1 MINRINLL
9 TQEEKDMLL
18 YKFETN
24 GGSEAGLQS
33 VLEHWNRSKND
44 NEFFNHYFG
53 NELIKEYPVEL
64 KTNENILAEQFDTL
78 LRTEGVF
85 KTVLD
90 DLLDLVDS
98 MPTVGDYTPNEII
111 EYEGFYQQNKREI
124 ICALLRNTG
133 NMVNNTC
140 SQEIKFLLN
149 NKLYKINKGQK
160 YTKAVR
166 AIANAFGY
174 EKPQLIEQ
182 FIIEHSKVLNNKSI
196 KGTLCLSIHPMDYI
210 TLSDNSNRW
219 TSCLSWDE
227 EGCHQAGVIEMIT
240 SPTAL
245 VAYLKSD
252 NTVYEFGNYQW
263 NSKKWR
269 ELFMVDQHY
278 IICNKQY
285 PFSIIESQNKV
296 LSIIKPFV
304 EEVFGEYSEKMTFTE
319 YRGILGDYPTLI
331 TNHMYDDTH
340 GKTKVCYNKKIT
352 ENYLMKFSGNSVC
365 IRCGKQEIFTS
376 ESLLCSDCGDFG
388 MCDHCGDYISE
399 DESSYITVNGEIICE
414 YCFDTSYNHC
424 SECYEIFRDEDLLCI
439 EYQNGLR
446 AAVCPNC
453 HASF

>member
-44 NEFFNHYFG
+44 NKFFNHYFG

-64 KTNENILAEQFDTL
+64 KTNENILADQFATL
-78 LRTEGVF
+78 IRTEGVF
-85 KTVLD
+85 KTVLK
-90 DLLDLVDS
+90 DLLKLVNS
-98 MPTVGDYTPNEII
+98 VPTVGDTFPRESD
-111 EYEGFYQQNKREI
+111 EYEGFYHENKIDIEAI
-124 ICALLRNTG
+124 LTNTSF
-133 NMVNNTC
+133 MVNNTC
-140 SQEIKFLLN
+140 SYEIKFLLN

-365 IRCGKQEIFTS
+365 IECGKQEIFTNDG
-376 ESLLCSDCGDFG
+376 LLCADCGGFTV
-388 MCDHCGDYISE
+388 CEHCGDCISE
-399 DESSYITVNGEIICE
+399 DEGSYITGNGEVICE
-414 YCFDTSYNHC
+414 YCCDRSYVYC
-424 SECYEIFRDEDLLCI
+424 GECYELFHEDDILYI
-439 EYQNGLR
+439 EENNGLK
-446 AAVCPNC
+446 AVCSNC
-453 HASF
+453 HS

>member
-44 NEFFNHYFG
+44 NKFFNHYFG

-64 KTNENILAEQFDTL
+64 KTNENILADQFVTL
-78 LRTEGVF
+78 IRTEGVF
-85 KTVLD
+85 KTVLK
-90 DLLDLVDS
+90 DLIDLVYS
-98 MPTVGDYTPNEII
+98 VPTVGDTFPREND
-111 EYEGFYQQNKREI
+111 EYVGFYHENKIDIEAI
-124 ICALLRNTG
+124 LTNTSF
-133 NMVNNTC
+133 MVNNTC
-140 SQEIKFLLN
+140 FCEIKFLLN

-319 YRGILGDYPTLI
+319 YRGILGDYPILF

-365 IRCGKQEIFTS
+365 IRCGKQEIFTDDG
-376 ESLLCSDCGDFG
+376 LLCADCGDFTV
-388 MCDHCGDYISE
+388 CEHCGDCISE
-399 DESSYITVNGEIICE
+399 DEGSYITGNGEVICE
-414 YCFDTSYNHC
+414 YCCDRSYVYC
-424 SECYEIFRDEDLLCI
+424 GECYELFHEDDILYI
-439 EYQNGLR
+439 EDNNGLK
-446 AAVCPNC
+446 AVCSNC
-453 HASF
+453 HS